1 MLQAEKILPI
11 SPVIKVRYLMQSYS
25 IDFKKFLPILWIL
38 LAVISVA
45 VDYYTGKAYNFPI
58 LIAIPIALAT
68 WYNGRVFGIITGI
81 IITAGEL
88 YVIST
93 WLYTIPYIMI
103 TLYLLVRLVLVFS
116 FIFLIDIISR
126 QKKELK
132 ILRGF
137 LPICS
142 FCKKIRDDRGSWV
155 QLENYIDDHSEA
167 KFSHSVCPEC
177 ARQHYGEYI
186 KS

>member
-1 MLQAEKILPI
+1 MQNHSIYKKKI
-11 SPVIKVRYLMQSYS
+11 
-25 IDFKKFLPILWIL
+25 LPILWII

-45 VDYYTGKAYNFPI
+45 ADYYTGKVYNFPI

-68 WYNGRVFGIITGI
+68 WYNGRVFGIFTGI
-81 IITAGEL
+81 LITAGEL
-88 YVIST
+88 YVVST
-93 WLYTIPYIMI
+93 WLDTIPYII
-103 TLYLLVRLVLVFS
+103 ISLYFLVRLILVFS
-116 FIFLIDIISR
+116 YIFLIDIISR

-142 FCKKIRDDRGSWV
+142 FCKKIRDEKGSWV
-155 QLENYIDDHSEA
+155 QLENYIDEHSEA

-177 ARQHYGEYI
+177 ASKYYGEYI